1 MPIAIIGMGCFF
13 PKSEELK
20 AYWRLILHGEDAI
33 TDIPETHWSAED
45 YFNPDPGTPDHVY
58 AKRGGFLSPVS
69 FDPTE
74 FGIPPSSL
82 DATDT
87 SQLFALMAAKRAL
100 EDAGY
105 GADRSFNREK
115 TSIVLGVTGTQEL
128 VIPLSSRL
136 GFPIWRRSLEEAGIP
151 PDTVQGIIQ
160 RISETYVSWQENSFP
175 GLLGNV
181 VAGRIA
187 NRLDLGGT
195 NCVVDA
201 ACASS
206 LSALHLAILELDS
219 GRADMVLTGGADTLN
234 DIFMH
239 MCFAQTKA
247 LSFTG
252 DARPFSKDADGTV
265 LGEGIGI
272 VVLKRLEDAEKDND
286 HIYAVIKGLGTSS
299 DGKSQSIYAPNAAG
313 QEKALQQAYE
323 MAGISPATV
332 GLIEAHGTGTRVGDR
347 VEFEALDH
355 FFSLN
360 KAPRQHT
367 ALGSIKSMIGH
378 TKAAAG
384 TAGLIKSV
392 LSLYHK
398 VLPPTLKVGE
408 PDDGLDI
415 EGSPFYLNTEVR
427 PWLSTDESPRRAGV
441 SSFGFGGSN
450 FHVVLEEYGR
460 SKADTAWD
468 GSIDIIALSASS
480 PDGLADRIHSLVN
493 RAEKPLTRN
502 EISILAAETRQS
514 FSASYPYRLLMIHD
528 HQKDFSH
535 LLSRGLSLAKKPSSG
550 ETENQGNT
558 IYYGGSAK
566 PGKLAYIF
574 PGQGSQY
581 VGMGRDLACLF
592 PEAFQALEE
601 ANRAFSAYGNGDCLT
616 DFIYPKSLTIQ
627 QRNTDWETKLRQ
639 TDIAQPAIGAVSQA
653 MTLLLNSFGLS
664 PDGVCGH
671 SFGELTALW
680 AAGWI
685 DAASFFKLAVYRG
698 KYMAA
703 AGNNNNK
710 GTMLAV
716 HAPLDELDVLVK
728 TSMPGI
734 VLANRNSPVQGVLS
748 GSAND
753 IERAAAVC
761 GNHNI
766 RTTRLSVAAAFHS
779 PLVQDAQKPF
789 KEILETIDVHPTDI
803 PVYANTTGKPYPP
816 EPDKVRR
823 LLGDHLLC
831 PVRFSSEIENLYDQG
846 AATFI
851 ELGPRSVLTGLVNTI
866 LKGKS
871 FKTIAMD
878 SSSGKQPALLEVAKV
893 LCQLASLGYPVAL
906 DKWEDT
912 TDSAAIRKPNMQI
925 PIAGANIKPRPSKEP
940 VKMKPVLNA
949 LNQTDNGQPSP
960 DGKKAPPDSV
970 PEHHGRHGQ
979 DSLPIHHK
987 QEVSDMANSRDGL
1000 SDQALSEALKVFQ
1013 DGLKSMDILQ
1023 ARTAEAHKL
1032 FLETQSEAGRTLQK
1046 MMAHAQQMVNRSLVQ
1061 AEGNMPVFSEGETTD
1076 LPVPPV
1082 NKPAE
1087 KDLMTGLSDTP
1098 AADRIE
1104 KEDPPVQKPVQ
1115 KKDAIPAQSPLLVQT
1130 LLSVV
1135 SDLTG
1140 YPTDMLGLDMDIE
1153 GDLGID
1159 SIKRVEI
1166 LSTLE
1171 EKMPGLPP
1179 VSPDMMGS
1187 LKTLGQIVD
1196 YLSGT
1201 GKEIEKT
1208 DPASGIPAIVPSG
1221 DSNLNPA
1228 ESSRGILKKTLLSVV
1243 SDLTGYPTDMLGLD
1257 MDIEADLGI
1266 DSIKRVEILSTL
1278 EEKLPGLPPVSPDMM
1293 GSLKTLGQIIN
1304 HLSGESTFIQHTV
1317 SPADPDDA
1325 LLPRP
1330 DLNGPDPED
1339 ETPKPIVRQSVIL
1352 TEAPLYQGPPLMFA
1366 PGRWVYVTD
1375 NGNGLSEAIVKEFTT
1390 RGVDAVVMPQ
1400 YMEAAIKA
1408 GRKVKEINEKP
1419 AAGLVIVPGGE
1430 PKGQTDGFK
1439 GDGSVLKD
1447 AFLLAKHLKGELNEA
1462 AQNGGALLA
1471 AISRLDGAFGFKGKG
1486 VHRPMLGGLA
1496 GLVKTAHL
1504 EWEKVCCRAID
1515 LSPDWDGNEAAASSV
1530 VSVLLNPDPAS
1541 PIEIGLDPDVRENF
1555 CYRLTLESAP
1565 KPENI
1570 QKKPNLSTG
1579 DLLIVTGGARGIT
1592 GAAAI
1597 ALARNFTPR
1606 LVLLGRSPSPFPE
1619 PEWLIPLE
1627 DEREIKAGLI
1637 EHEFGGTGISPRA
1650 VEERFKAHMANREIH
1665 RTLAAIQKTGADVS
1679 YLSVDIRNASALASA
1694 IQEIRQAHGPI
1705 KGIVHGAGV
1714 LEDRLIADKTLEQFQ
1729 SVFDTKVNG
1738 LTNLLESTKEDPL
1751 TYLILFSSIAARK
1764 GNRGQVDYAMA
1775 NEVLNKT
1782 ARQVAAQR
1790 PDCRVM
1796 SINWGPWD
1804 GGMVSPALKKEFMG
1818 KGISLIPIDQ
1828 GVECLVQ
1835 EIAGNNPDQIEVV
1848 IGAGIESWGE
1858 KQNLQP
1864 DAGAPPVQSVGS
1876 NGFSLMFKRDIDR
1889 VHHPVLESHQLNHRP
1904 VVPFALMT
1912 EWMGH
1917 GALHEN
1923 PGLVLLGLDDIRL
1936 LKGIQLDGKT
1946 PTIRLMAGKAR
1957 KAGAFYEVDV
1967 EVRDGLNPDGTDKI
1981 HYRAMAVLSENLTP
1995 PPDIDKSAF
2004 PSPDHYHRSIDEV
2017 YQKILFHGKAL
2028 QGIQKIIGCSSQSM
2042 VAILSAAPMPE
2053 HWMANP
2059 PRSKWI
2065 GDPLVLDSAFQMA
2078 TIWCYEEKNMVSLPS
2093 YAASYRQYR
2102 RSFPSDGV
2110 TAILDIL
2117 EVTDRK
2123 MKGDFTFLDSKDTV
2137 VAQMTGYE
2145 AVMDPQLMNAFKPS
2159 SS

>member
-1 MPIAIIGMGCFF
+1 
-13 PKSEELK
+13 
-20 AYWRLILHGEDAI
+20 
-33 TDIPETHWSAED
+33 
-45 YFNPDPGTPDHVY
+45 
-58 AKRGGFLSPVS
+58 
-69 FDPTE
+69 
-74 FGIPPSSL
+74 L

-105 GADRSFNREK
+105 GANRSFNREK

-151 PDTVQGIIQ
+151 PDTVQGILQ
-160 RISETYVSWQENSFP
+160 RISEAYVSWQENSFP

-206 LSALHLAILELDS
+206 LSALHLAIMELES
-219 GRADMVLTGGADTLN
+219 GRADMVLTGGVDTLN

-272 VVLKRLEDAEKDND
+272 VVLKRLEEAEKDND

-299 DGKSQSIYAPNAAG
+299 DGKSQSIYAPNAVG

-332 GLIEAHGTGTRVGDR
+332 SLIEAHGTGTRVGDR
-347 VEFEALDH
+347 VEFEALNH
-355 FFSLN
+355 FFSRY
-360 KAPRQHT
+360 KAPRQRT
-367 ALGSIKSMIGH
+367 ALGSVKSMIGH
-378 TKAAAG
+378 TKAASG

-408 PDDGLDI
+408 PDDDLDI
-415 EGSPFYLNTEVR
+415 EGSPFYLSTEVR
-427 PWLSTDESPRRAGV
+427 PWLSTDDSPRRAGV

-468 GSIDIIALSASS
+468 GTIDIIALSASS
-480 PDGLADRIHSLVN
+480 PDGLADRIRSLVD

-502 EISILAAETRQS
+502 EISTLAAEARLS
-514 FSASYPYRLLMIHD
+514 FSASDPCRLLMIHD
-528 HQKDFSH
+528 YQKDFNH
-535 LLSRGLSLAKKPSSG
+535 LLSCGLSLVKKPSSG
-550 ETENQGNT
+550 ETGNQGDT
-558 IYYGGSAK
+558 IYYGDSAN
-566 PGKLAYIF
+566 PGRLAYIF

-581 VGMGRDLACLF
+581 VGMGRDLACMF
-592 PEAFQALEE
+592 PEAFQSLEE
-601 ANRAFSAYGNGDCLT
+601 ANRAFSAYGNGGCLT
-616 DFIYPKSLTIQ
+616 DYIYPKSLTIQ
-627 QRNTDWETKLRQ
+627 RRKTDWEAKLRQ
-639 TDIAQPAIGAVSQA
+639 TDIAQPAIGAVSLA

-685 DAASFFKLAVYRG
+685 DAASFYKLAVYRG

-703 AGNNNNK
+703 AGNYNNK

-716 HAPLDELDVLVK
+716 HAPLDELDDLVK

-748 GSAND
+748 GSAED

-761 GNHNI
+761 RNHNI

-789 KEILETIDVHPTDI
+789 KEILETIDIHPTNI

-816 EPDKVRR
+816 EPDKVRS

-831 PVRFSSEIENLYDQG
+831 PVRFSSDIENLYDRG

-878 SSSGKQPALLEVAKV
+878 SSSGKQPALWELAKV

-906 DKWEDT
+906 NKWEDA
-912 TDSAAIRKPNMQI
+912 TDSSAIRKPNMQI
-925 PIAGANIKPRPSKEP
+925 PIAGANIRPRPSKEP
-940 VKMKPVLNA
+940 VKMKPVLNTK
-949 LNQTDNGQPSP
+949 NETDNVQPSP
-960 DGKKAPPDSV
+960 DGNKAVPDSV
-970 PEHHGRHGQ
+970 QEHQGRSGKNP
-979 DSLPIHHK
+979 LPMHHK
-987 QEVSDMANSRDGL
+987 QAASDRANSVDGL
-1000 SDQALSEALKVFQ
+1000 SDRALSEALKVFQ

-1032 FLETQSEAGRTLQK
+1032 FLETQSEAGRALQT
-1046 MMAHAQQMVNRSLVQ
+1046 MMAHAQQMVNRSLGQVD
-1061 AEGNMPVFSEGETTD
+1061 GNLPVFSERGTPD
-1076 LPVPPV
+1076 LSVHPVD
-1082 NKPAE
+1082 KPAE
-1087 KDLMTGLSDTP
+1087 KDLLTGLSDVP
-1098 AADRIE
+1098 AVDRIE
-1104 KEDPPVQKPVQ
+1104 KEDAPVQ
-1115 KKDAIPAQSPLLVQT
+1115 KKHAIPAQSPLLAQ
-1130 LLSVV
+1130 
-1135 SDLTG
+1135 
-1140 YPTDMLGLDMDIE
+1140 
-1153 GDLGID
+1153 
-1159 SIKRVEI
+1159 
-1166 LSTLE
+1166 
-1171 EKMPGLPP
+1171 
-1179 VSPDMMGS
+1179 
-1187 LKTLGQIVD
+1187 
-1196 YLSGT
+1196 
-1201 GKEIEKT
+1201 
-1208 DPASGIPAIVPSG
+1208 
-1221 DSNLNPA
+1221 
-1228 ESSRGILKKTLLSVV
+1228 TLLSVV

-1278 EEKLPGLPPVSPDMM
+1278 EEKMPGLPPVSPDMM
-1293 GSLKTLGQIIN
+1293 GSLKTLGLIID
-1304 HLSGESTFIQHTV
+1304 HLSGESTFIQNTV
-1317 SPADPDDA
+1317 SLVDPDDA
-1325 LLPRP
+1325 LLLRP
-1330 DLNGPDPED
+1330 EFNGPDPED

-1352 TEAPLYQGPPLMFA
+1352 TEAPVYQGPPLVFA

-1375 NGNGLSEAIVKEFTT
+1375 SGNGFSEAIVKEFIS

-1400 YMEAAIKA
+1400 HVEAAIKD
-1408 GRKVKEINEKP
+1408 GRKAKEINEKP

-1430 PKGQTDGFK
+1430 AKRQTDGFK
-1439 GDGSVLKD
+1439 GDGSVLTD
-1447 AFLLAKHLKGELNEA
+1447 AFLLAKHLAADLNDA

-1471 AISRLDGAFGFKGKG
+1471 AISSLDGAFGFKGKG

-1504 EWEKVCCRAID
+1504 EWQKVCCRAVD
-1515 LSPDWDGNEAAASSV
+1515 LSPDWDGCEGAVSSV

-1541 PIEIGLDPDVRENF
+1541 PVEIGLDPGARENF
-1555 CYRLTLESAP
+1555 CYHLTLESAP
-1565 KPENI
+1565 KPEKI
-1570 QKKPNLSTG
+1570 QLKPNLSSG
-1579 DLLIVTGGARGIT
+1579 DVLIVTGGARGIT
-1592 GAAAI
+1592 AACSI

-1606 LVLLGRSPSPFPE
+1606 LVLLGRSPVPFPE

-1627 DEREIKAGLI
+1627 DEREIKAALI
-1637 EHEFGGTGISPRA
+1637 EHEFSRNGISPRA
-1650 VEERFKAHMANREIH
+1650 VEEHFKAHMANREI
-1665 RTLAAIQKTGADVS
+1665 RQTLAAIQKTGADVS
-1679 YLSVDIRNASALASA
+1679 YLSVDIRNAAALAAA
-1694 IQEIRQAHGPI
+1694 IGEVRQAHGPI
-1705 KGIVHGAGV
+1705 KGIVHGAGILV
-1714 LEDRLIADKTLEQFQ
+1714 DRLIADKTLEQFQ

-1738 LTNLLESTKEDPL
+1738 LINLLESTKEDPL
-1751 TYLILFSSIAARK
+1751 AFLILFSSIAARK

-1782 ARQVAAQR
+1782 ARQVAAKR
-1790 PDCRVM
+1790 SDCRVM

-1804 GGMVSPALKKEFMG
+1804 GGMVSPELKKEFRR
-1818 KGISLIPIDQ
+1818 KDISLIPIDR
-1828 GVECLVQ
+1828 GIECLVQ
-1835 EIAGNNPDQIEVV
+1835 EMAGDNPDQIEVV
-1848 IGAGIESWGE
+1848 IGAGLESWGE
-1858 KQNLQP
+1858 KQKFQP
-1864 DAGAPPVQSVGS
+1864 DAGIPPVQSVGS
-1876 NGFSLMFKRDIDR
+1876 NGFSLMFKRDIER
-1889 VHHPVLESHQLNHRP
+1889 VHHPVLESHQLNHHP

-1923 PGLVLLGLDDIRL
+1923 PGLVLHGLDDIRL
-1936 LKGIQLDGKT
+1936 LKGIQLDDKT

-1957 KAGAFYEVDV
+1957 KAGTFYEVDV

-1981 HYRAMAVLSENLTP
+1981 HYRAKAVLSENLTT
-1995 PPDIDKSAF
+1995 PPDIEKTAF
-2004 PSPDHYHRSIDEV
+2004 PSPAHYHRSIDEV
-2017 YQKILFHGKAL
+2017 YEKILFHGKAL

-2078 TIWCYEEKNMVSLPS
+2078 TIWCYEEKSMVSLPS

-2110 TAILDIL
+2110 TAILDIR
-2117 EVTDRK
+2117 EVSGRK

-2137 VAQMTGYE
+2137 VARLTGYE
-2145 AVMDPQLMNAFKPS
+2145 AVMDPQLMNAFKPFS
-2159 SS
+2159 S